1 MNTTSAYTPLECLL
15 LFQSLVAYG
24 TDSSSF
30 VRISHA
36 LTNNPLVKD
45 GETYDAKRLSAD
57 SLGSLYL
64 RLVREE
70 LRSEA
75 EQDAQEEPGQSPTK
89 KRKLSNSP
97 LPSLKDAQDYR
108 EKLPQLVDRLYS
120 RYREYMIRA
129 IEEDEENYR
138 NVQRD
143 IAAIERGEWDERM
156 PREEQ
161 LATNQNGHG
170 AADGLT
176 SSKTNRVTGS
186 GSVLQQATSQEPKPA
201 EPKLQE
207 SRSVEP
213 KATGIRPH
221 DARSPESK
229 PTELQHPQA
238 RSIEIAIPPP
248 LPQLVKDQGR
258 AKASPSPGLSPRTE
272 GRPEGLAISDVLNTQ
287 NSTPVPTASHP
298 PPDQQPRNGNA
309 NQHAPPFS
317 HQRSGSHGP
326 HGPHGPSPLQIHAP
340 QPGPPLKWEPPFHPG
355 PHPQHQY
362 QAGQPGSPHPS
373 PHTQFYPPQ
382 QYPPP
387 HGYPPHSYPP
397 PPPPH
402 RNSITSPHLPQPH
415 HSVPS
420 SPLNPQY
427 QQGVLL
433 PPPHTMGRSPSASGN
448 QLDQLADLA
457 GQQYRAPS
465 GSPMMPQGP
474 MVSPGQLPPQ
484 APPTAPYTHSFPPQ
498 QRPPS
503 STGHPPQWGSPFQPP
518 YPMPPQNYPYPAPPN
533 RPPFPRPEL
542 VAPENRQYNS
552 PYNANQSPRPSISAN
567 TPIQAPRPQPSHISQ
582 PQTPLSQPGLSYIT
596 GSGTKWTPRPHG
608 ATPRIRTEPPRPQ
621 TEPISPILKPVKV
634 PEVVEKSSGKKSTP
648 AQPSKSQRRHI
659 VNASSP
665 VGFDAFRRSQSTQSH
680 ADELSLETDLPNRR
694 VKQEVATPGG
704 PGDIGDIIADESTNR
719 RSRVAPSPYQ
729 SMKRKRID
737 SPEIKEPRGP
747 PTFVLWTRAFPKISA
762 SALESIS
769 GHRNASTFANP
780 VKERDAPGY
789 KHLILRPQDLKSIR
803 AAITAGN
810 KAAAAIAASQPSSDD
825 LKSSVWLPISE
836 DLIPPKGIINYA
848 QFEKE
853 LMRMFANAIMFNAD
867 PDRGL
872 GRAFETKRQASE
884 KGKEGY
890 EIDENSLVK
899 DTRAMFLDVEKDIGA
914 LRSAERR
921 SEELAEREASGGP
934 WGPSVGVRN
943 RDTSINMEDDEVD
956 ELAGDGGAGDSD
968 TVAKRRRKV

>member
-30 VRISHA
+30 VRISNA

-45 GETYDAKRLSAD
+45 GETYDARRLSAD

-75 EQDAQEEPGQSPTK
+75 EQDAQEDPGQSPTK

-97 LPSLKDAQDYR
+97 LPSIKDAQEYR
-108 EKLPQLVDRLYS
+108 EKLPQLVDRLYT

-138 NVQRD
+138 NIQRD

-161 LATNQNGHG
+161 IATNQNGHE

-176 SSKTNRVTGS
+176 SSKTNGVTGS
-186 GSVLQQATSQEPKPA
+186 SSVLQQATSQETKPA
-201 EPKLQE
+201 EP
-207 SRSVEP
+207 
-213 KATGIRPH
+213 RP
-221 DARSPESK
+221 R
-229 PTELQHPQA
+229 
-238 RSIEIAIPPP
+238 
-248 LPQLVKDQGR
+248 
-258 AKASPSPGLSPRTE
+258 LSPRTE

-298 PPDQQPRNGNA
+298 PPDQQPRNG
-309 NQHAPPFS
+309 
-317 HQRSGSHGP
+317 SGSHGP

-340 QPGPPLKWEPPFHPG
+340 QPGPPLKW
-355 PHPQHQY
+355 
-362 QAGQPGSPHPS
+362 
-373 PHTQFYPPQ
+373 FYPPQ

-387 HGYPPHSYPP
+387 HGYPPHSYP

-433 PPPHTMGRSPSASGN
+433 PPPHTMGRSPSTSGN

-474 MVSPGQLPPQ
+474 MV
-484 APPTAPYTHSFPPQ
+484 YTHSFPPQ

-582 PQTPLSQPGLSYIT
+582 PQTPMSQPGLSYIT

-680 ADELSLETDLPNRR
+680 ADELSLETDVPSRR

-704 PGDIGDIIADESTNR
+704 PGDIGDITADESTNR

-921 SEELAEREASGGP
+921 SEELAE
-934 WGPSVGVRN
+934 N
-943 RDTSINMEDDEVD
+943 TSINMEDDEVD
-956 ELAGDGGAGDSD
+956 ELAGDGGAGDSG